1 MTLFALFS
9 IPPSSTAPRRICDTR
24 DPRPQFHVFSRHS
37 PLATR
42 HFLSVLLC
50 VSAFGCLFFSPARTP
65 AQDIDKPLQ
74 SIDEEVT
81 GFSFAPDG
89 RIVYGVRRNFK
100 TKKYDLE
107 HDDIWLMEPN
117 GKKRRLLE
125 GPKFTRGNELF
136 SYVADAFHW
145 SPNGRFILAQLFTTS
160 VNEDSGRA
168 EDSYTTL
175 ALDDNGHELH
185 LGKGESVI
193 KDCYDA
199 SFLQDNNTIVYLTE
213 ALQPRMLFSFRYS
226 SIATGAAG
234 PAFEGRTFIDSV
246 RLPRTNAA
254 IAVERDRAMSGP
266 PRLQRLELLA
276 QDDQEIAT
284 LDDYQ
289 GGLSLSPSGSKIA
302 YFIDREVLEVRDLAA
317 PDHVARLRV
326 GLGLVQWAPDENRIL
341 LKRAVERKSGDVV
354 WITLP
359 PLAAPRPG
367 QPVPVIQPTP
377 QPILHGISFR
387 DFAVSPDGRFLA
399 VVAPGR
405 RNLQLF
411 PLIG

>member
-1 MTLFALFS
+1 MSFFS
-9 IPPSSTAPRRICDTR
+9 PSPHQRIRAAQRKVSLHAHTR
-24 DPRPQFHVFSRHS
+24 FLSLTGHS
-37 PLATR
+37 SLATR
-42 HFLSVLLC
+42 HFLLSALC
-50 VSAFGCLFFSPARTP
+50 VSAFIYFLASSAPAPVR

-81 GFSFAPDG
+81 AFSFAPDG

-125 GPKFTRGNELF
+125 GQKFTRGNELF

-145 SPNGRFILAQLFTTS
+145 SPNGRLILAQLFTTS
-160 VNEDSGRA
+160 VNDDSGRA

-175 ALDDNGHELH
+175 ALDENGHELH

-199 SFLQDNNTIVYLTE
+199 SFLLDNNTIVYLTE

-226 SIATGAAG
+226 NVATGPAG

-246 RLPRTNAA
+246 RIPRTNAA
-254 IAVERDRAMSGP
+254 IAVERSRAMSGP

-276 QDDQEIAT
+276 QDDKEVAT

-289 GGLSLSPSGSKIA
+289 GGLSISPSGSKIA

-317 PDHVARLRV
+317 PTHVARLRV
-326 GLGLVQWAPDENRIL
+326 GLGVLQWAPDETRIL

-359 PLAAPRPG
+359 PLAAPGPG

-387 DFAVSPDGRFLA
+387 DFAISPDGRILA